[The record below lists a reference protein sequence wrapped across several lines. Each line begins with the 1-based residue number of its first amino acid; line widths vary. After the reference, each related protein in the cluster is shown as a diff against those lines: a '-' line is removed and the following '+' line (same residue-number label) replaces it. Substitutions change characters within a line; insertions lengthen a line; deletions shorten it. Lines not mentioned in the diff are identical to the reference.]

1 MVAEM
6 KMIIGGE
13 FVGKKE
19 SIEVK
24 NPQDESIIDKVPS
37 ADIDDVKRALDIAE
51 KGKEI
56 MRDLSSYERYKILK
70 RTAELLEKNN
80 EEFAKIIALEGIKT
94 INEARAEVKRAVS
107 TITYASEEAK
117 RLEGET
123 INIDADYREEE
134 RLGYWIRE
142 PVGIVLAITP
152 YNDPLNM
159 VAHKTSPAIASGNA
173 VVLKPTYLT
182 PLSALKLGELYL
194 DAGLP
199 GEALSII
206 TGYSSKIGDA
216 LITDG
221 RPRFITFTG
230 SLKVGEEIIKKAG
243 LKKFMMELGSSSAV
257 IVLEDA
263 DIKRAIPSIAS
274 GAFWAAGQNCI
285 GVQRIYLQKKI
296 YKDFINSFIEEVGEY
311 KVGDKMDEKTDMGPM
326 ITSGEADR
334 IERWIKEALKRGAKL
349 LTGGKREGNFVY
361 PTVLENPP
369 KNTKVVRN
377 EVFGPVVSIFSIN
390 DLEEG
395 IREANDTEF
404 GLHAAI
410 FTQDIDRALYAS
422 RELQF
427 GGVMIND
434 STDFRLDYMPFG
446 GFKKSGIGR
455 EGIKFSISEMTEIK
469 LITISKKGI

>member
-1 MVAEM
+1 M

-13 FVGKKE
+13 LIDKKE
-19 SIEVK
+19 YIEVK
-24 NPQDESIIDKVPS
+24 NPQNESIVDKVPS
-37 ADIDDVKRALDIAE
+37 ADVDDVKRAFDIAE
-51 KGKEI
+51 KGRKI
-56 MRDLSSYERYKILK
+56 MGNLSSYKRYKILK
-70 RTAELLEKNN
+70 RTSELLEKNN

-94 INEARAEVKRAVS
+94 INEARSEVKRAVS

-123 INIDADYREEE
+123 INIDADYREEK
-134 RLGYWIRE
+134 RFGYWIRE

-173 VVLKPTYLT
+173 VILKPTYLT

-194 DAGLP
+194 EAGLP

-216 LITDG
+216 LITDE
-221 RPRFITFTG
+221 RPRVITLTG
-230 SLKVGEEIIKKAG
+230 SIKTGEEIIKKAG

-263 DIKRAIPSIAS
+263 DINTAIPSIAS
-274 GAFWAAGQNCI
+274 GSFWAAGQNCI
-285 GVQRIYLQKKI
+285 GVQRIYLQKEI
-296 YKDFINSFIEEVGEY
+296 YKDFLNGFLEEVGEY

-334 IERWIKEALKRGAKL
+334 IKRWIKEAIKKGAKL

-377 EVFGPVVSIFSIN
+377 EVFGPVVSVFSIN
-390 DLEEG
+390 NLEEG
-395 IREANDTEF
+395 IRESNDTKF
-404 GLHAAI
+404 GLHAAV

-422 RELQF
+422 RELRF
-427 GGVMIND
+427 GGVIIND
-434 STDFRLDYMPFG
+434 STDFRLDHMPFG

-455 EGIKFSISEMTEIK
+455 EGLKFAISEMTEIK
-469 LITISKKGI
+469 LVIISKKGM

>member
-1 MVAEM
+1 M

-13 FVGKKE
+13 YIDKKE
-19 SIEVK
+19 YIEVK

-37 ADIDDVKRALDIAE
+37 ADVDDVKHAFDIAE

-56 MRDLSSYERYKILK
+56 MRNLSSYERYKILK

-80 EEFAKIIALEGIKT
+80 EEFAKIIALESIKT
-94 INEARAEVKRAVS
+94 INEARAEAKRAVS

-123 INIDADYREEE
+123 ISIDADYREE
-134 RLGYWIRE
+134 RRFGYWIRE
-142 PVGIVLAITP
+142 PAGIVLAITP

-182 PLSALKLGELYL
+182 PLSALKLGEFYME
-194 DAGLP
+194 AGLP
-199 GEALSII
+199 GKALSII
-206 TGYSSKIGDA
+206 TGYSTKIGDA
-216 LITDG
+216 LITDE
-221 RPRFITFTG
+221 RPRVITFTG
-230 SLKVGEEIIKKAG
+230 SQKVGEEIIKKAG

-263 DIKRAIPSIAS
+263 DINRAIPSIAS

-296 YKDFINSFIEEVGEY
+296 YKEFLNGFLEEVSKY
-311 KVGDKMDEKTDMGPM
+311 KVGDKMNEETDMGPM
-326 ITSGEADR
+326 ITSGEAER
-334 IERWIKEALKRGAKL
+334 IERWIKEALKKGAKL
-349 LTGGKREGNFVY
+349 LIGGKREGNFVY
-361 PTVLENPP
+361 PTVLEKPP

-377 EVFGPVVSIFSIN
+377 EVFGPVVSVFPIN

-395 IREANDTEF
+395 ISEANDTKF

-410 FTQDIDRALYAS
+410 FTQDIDKALYAS
-422 RELQF
+422 RELRF
-427 GGVMIND
+427 GGVMVND
-434 STDFRLDYMPFG
+434 STDFRLDHMPFG

-455 EGIKFSISEMTEIK
+455 EGLKFAISEMTEIK
-469 LITISKKGI
+469 LITIV